1 MNKSPYT
8 AATAATH
15 IKSITNNLNQ
25 FLLLLQ
31 PLWVVNQHK
40 YIFARSA
47 SNRCSLLVLAST
59 LSDYPIKG
67 WEYADVTVRLLEGLG
82 VVNSKSDWLKQQSD
96 RHLFYATGPAE
107 LILKASRQI
116 SLTLATNYG

>member
-31 PLWVVNQHK
+31 PLWVVNHHK
-40 YIFARSA
+40 YIVARS
-47 SNRCSLLVLAST
+47 AST

-107 LILKASRQI
+107 LILKASGQI